1 MSLIEII
8 LIGIGLAMDAVAVSM
23 TNGMVC
29 KNLKTKDY
37 VLMIL
42 FFALFQA
49 IMPLIGYFAGG
60 LFAEIISKYAGIVI
74 FLILGII
81 GGKMMKEGWEHMRE
95 QRAAGNKNACD
106 TGLAQKKL
114 TFSVLIFQSIATSID
129 AFAVGVGFSA
139 MRVNILL
146 AVAIIAFVTA
156 DLVALAIVMGRKFGD
171 ILGSRAEILGGII
184 LVIIGIKAII

>member
-37 VLMIL
+37 VLMVL

-81 GGKMMKEGWEHMRE
+81 GGKMIKEGWEHMRE
-95 QRAAGNKNACD
+95 QRAAGNRKVCD

-139 MRVNILL
+139 MRVDILL
-146 AVAIIAFVTA
+146 AVSIIAFVTA

-171 ILGSRAEILGGII
+171 ILGSRAEVLGGII

>member
-37 VLMIL
+37 VLMVL
-42 FFALFQA
+42 FFAIFQA

-81 GGKMMKEGWEHMRE
+81 GGKMIKEGWEHMRE
-95 QRAAGNKNACD
+95 QRVAGNKKACD
-106 TGLAQKKL
+106 TGLAQRKL

-139 MRVNILL
+139 MRVDILL
-146 AVAIIAFVTA
+146 AVSIIAFVTA

>member
-37 VLMIL
+37 VLMVL

-81 GGKMMKEGWEHMRE
+81 GGKMIKEGWEHMRE
-95 QRAAGNKNACD
+95 QRAAGNKKVCD

-139 MRVNILL
+139 MRVDILL
-146 AVAIIAFVTA
+146 AVSIIAFVTA

-171 ILGSRAEILGGII
+171 ILGSRAEVLGGII

>member
-8 LIGIGLAMDAVAVSM
+8 LIGLGLAMDAVAVSM

-37 VLMIL
+37 VLMVL
-42 FFALFQA
+42 FFSLFQA

-81 GGKMMKEGWEHMRE
+81 GGKMIKEGWGHMRE
-95 QRAAGNKNACD
+95 QRATGSKHACD
-106 TGLAQKKL
+106 TALAQKRL

-139 MRVNILL
+139 MRVDILL
-146 AVAIIAFVTA
+146 AVSIIAFVTA